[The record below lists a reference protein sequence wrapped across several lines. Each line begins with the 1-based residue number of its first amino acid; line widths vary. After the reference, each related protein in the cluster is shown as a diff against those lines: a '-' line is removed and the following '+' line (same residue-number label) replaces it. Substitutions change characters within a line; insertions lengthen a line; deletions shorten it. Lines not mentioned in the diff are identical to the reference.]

1 MITKILPSHPA
12 LAPFVKHYLVYE
24 WHTEE
29 AIDALI
35 ACKVLGAILFP
46 FKSPCNSS
54 FRYSCMDESNK
65 VILGEKSAMIGPT
78 NTFGHAYFEGEIN
91 ILTVALQPTA
101 TQYFIKDASH
111 LLTNEG
117 LRVESVTNF
126 FNEAQERLLAAKSSN
141 EAIQILEPYLF
152 KYFSDNQR
160 SFRQKD
166 ISIIA
171 NRIDQCHGLI
181 NVEALSK
188 EFHQSRRWMEKQF
201 QLQIGMS
208 PKAYA
213 RAVRFRD
220 MLAHLF
226 SLPNPSFLDAV
237 AKFNYTD
244 QSHLIKDFYQYT
256 SLSPLSYFKDTPL
269 FEQIVHQT
277 F

>member
-1 MITKILPSHPA
+1 
-12 LAPFVKHYLVYE
+12 
-24 WHTEE
+24 
-29 AIDALI
+29 
-35 ACKVLGAILFP
+35 
-46 FKSPCNSS
+46 
-54 FRYSCMDESNK
+54 
-65 VILGEKSAMIGPT
+65 
-78 NTFGHAYFEGEIN
+78 
-91 ILTVALQPTA
+91 LTVALQPTA
-101 TQYFIKDASH
+101 IQYFIKDSSH
-111 LLTNEG
+111 LMTNRG

-126 FNEAQERLLAAKSSN
+126 FNEAQERLLAVKTSK

-152 KYFSDNQR
+152 KYFSDNQQ

-171 NRIDQCHGLI
+171 DYIDQRNGLI
-181 NVEALSK
+181 NVEALAK
-188 EFHQSRRWMEKQF
+188 EFNQSRRWMEKQF
-201 QLQIGMS
+201 QVQIGMS

-220 MLAHLF
+220 MLAHLY

-256 SLSPLSYFKDTPL
+256 SLSPLAYFKDTPL

>member
-24 WHTEE
+24 WHIAE
-29 AIDALI
+29 AIDALV
-35 ACKVLGAILFP
+35 ACKVLGAILFS
-46 FKSPCNSS
+46 FKSPSNTS
-54 FRYSCMDESNK
+54 FRYSGMDESNR
-65 VILGEKSAMIGPT
+65 VFLGEKPAMIGPT

-91 ILTVALQPTA
+91 ILIVALQPTA
-101 TQYFIKDASH
+101 TQYFLRDDAQ

-126 FNEAQERLLAAKSSN
+126 FNEAQERLLDVKSSN

-152 KYFSDNQR
+152 KYFSDNQQ

-171 NRIDQCHGLI
+171 DYIDQRNGLI
-181 NVEALSK
+181 NVEALAK
-188 EFHQSRRWMEKQF
+188 EFNQSRRWMEKQF
-201 QLQIGMS
+201 QVQIGMS

-220 MLAHLF
+220 MLAHLY

-244 QSHLIKDFYQYT
+244 QSHLIKDFYLYT
-256 SLSPLSYFKDTPL
+256 SLSPLAYFKDTPL